1 MAAGRGGA
9 RLLVV
14 LVVVAAVAAGV
25 VLLGNT
31 VGRSY
36 LERQLASAAQARAG
50 LSSAPTVSIKDS
62 LLVWSL
68 LRRQADRIEVAAQ
81 QVPFTVAGV
90 DTRPDITVVM
100 TDVSL
105 KDDSPV
111 AGSLTADLTLSW
123 ADVSTLARI
132 PLQKGT
138 GDVVETTITKTFRG
152 IPVGAVITARPI
164 IDSQGQLMLTEP
176 QVKVNGVRLPEQA
189 TRSLANAALVP
200 IDLQLPAGLK
210 ATKVSV
216 GESGMVLSVSG
227 DHVDLTQLHR

>member
-14 LVVVAAVAAGV
+14 LVVVAALAAGV

-111 AGSLTADLTLSW
+111 AGSLT
-123 ADVSTLARI
+123 
-132 PLQKGT
+132 
-138 GDVVETTITKTFRG
+138 
-152 IPVGAVITARPI
+152 
-164 IDSQGQLMLTEP
+164 
-176 QVKVNGVRLPEQA
+176 
-189 TRSLANAALVP
+189 
-200 IDLQLPAGLK
+200 
-210 ATKVSV
+210 
-216 GESGMVLSVSG
+216 
-227 DHVDLTQLHR
+227 